1 MARPARE
8 SAPWIFWP
16 FAALWDF
23 LAFILRLT
31 GRILGAILGLV
42 MMVVGIALALTVVG
56 VPVGVPL
63 AILGFLLLLRSLF

>member
-16 FAALWDF
+16 FAALWDL

-31 GRILGAILGLV
+31 GRIVGVILGLV
-42 MMVVGIALALTVVG
+42 LLVLGIALALTVVG